1 MYISI
6 QSSTDILETLLPK
19 LRTHISMKINK
30 GVALLSGLPDVQH
43 DLGLVA
49 LRAATACCASLLKRA
64 CERTRTDDVQVHRQ
78 QAQSP
83 GWGAASTG
91 ANSQPSSKLSGSV
104 PTRGF
109 HVRVPMSTQAAPIPT
124 LHADRLSAPSWQC
137 SLTRATPPRS
147 HIDPQGLVEV
157 CASRG
162 LDCPA
167 WRFRASALDAII
179 ICIASVLT
187 KCLREF
193 ATWSQGSSWRCRCA
207 ARLFLN
213 FSPLVTSSLHHAH
226 TTSSDM

>member
-1 MYISI
+1 MNCQMCKVVVIS
-6 QSSTDILETLLPK
+6 SRCVLP
-19 LRTHISMKINK
+19 
-30 GVALLSGLPDVQH
+30 
-43 DLGLVA
+43 
-49 LRAATACCASLLKRA
+49 LRAACRATLLKRA
-64 CERTRTDDVQVHRQ
+64 CARTRTNDVQLHRH

-91 ANSQPSSKLSGSV
+91 ANSQPSGKLSGSV

-109 HVRVPMSTQAAPIPT
+109 HVRMPMSTQAAPIPT

-137 SLTRATPPRS
+137 PPARSTPPRS
-147 HIDPQGLVEV
+147 HIDLQGLVEV

-193 ATWSQGSSWRCRCA
+193 ATWSQGSSS
-207 ARLFLN
+207 N
-213 FSPLVTSSLHHAH
+213 FCVGISAQSPAWCLVLHWTLRSPPHASTFPASPRTSGPAH
-226 TTSSDM
+226 GPPRSTRSAGTSRST